1 MKNPTPSLPA
11 FGNYNGTL
19 DVSAAISAAFKG
31 NKAIA
36 VPLRRCRS
44 RHNPPHSAA
53 FRRIPPH
60 PAASPHSA
68 AHFSI
73 HHASLSSA
81 HSIGHRIL
89 TIVSNAFCR
98 EPSPS
103 SPCAPSFRANF
114 SCLGTDNFPRKHAFN
129 SCRAVFHHPNA
140 QELTIATARRFLPP
154 QKACPRMYSTRVYY
168 RND

>member
-1 MKNPTPSLPA
+1 MKNPAPSLPA

-19 DVSAAISAAFKG
+19 DASEAISAAFKG
-31 NKAIA
+31 NYAIA

-44 RHNPPHSAA
+44 RHNPPH
-53 FRRIPPH
+53 F
-60 PAASPHSA
+60 AASPHSA

-81 HSIGHRIL
+81 HPAGHRML
-89 TIVSNAFCR
+89 TIASNAFCR

-103 SPCAPSFRANF
+103 SPCAPSFRAKF